1 MKVDLKVSVNNIMV
15 KQNDK
20 NWKFFSRESFRY
32 LFFGCF
38 GFDFDLNI
46 L

>member
-20 NWKFFSRESFRY
+20 NWKFFSRESFRK

-38 GFDFDLNI
+38 GLDLD
-46 L
+46 LKKL